1 MLSILNGEAESK
13 SVSTRI
19 AEARKLQCERREHR
33 SQLLGGFAGGFYSKD
48 FRTPTFPQVSGT
60 RAAQRPQRTAQKSG
74 THGKIGAHFLQNR
87 PEVGGGTGR
96 VQGKARQKA
105 LPNTRTHLRPLFM
118 RAGHPDT
125 STPCVLAA
133 LSPTRPAKQLKSRKA
148 RPRKQSRQ
156 PDDSAPCPLVP
167 RCCPGPGMARPVNSS
182 TEAAVGRDISRSPL
196 QRIVGTSG
204 RKRHEERSHGRRNS

>member
-1 MLSILNGEAESK
+1 MRESPK
-13 SVSTRI
+13 HASCNASGANTARNFWAVLQADSTRKTSGHQRFPRS
-19 AEARKLQCERREHR
+19 AEPEPHNARREPPR
-33 SQLLGGFAGGFYSKD
+33 SPEPMAKSAPISCK
-48 FRTPTFPQVSGT
+48 
-60 RAAQRPQRTAQKSG
+60 TAQKS
-74 THGKIGAHFLQNR
+74 
-87 PEVGGGTGR
+87 GGTGR

-118 RAGHPDT
+118 RAGHPDS

-167 RCCPGPGMARPVNSS
+167 RCCPGPGMAWPVNSS

>member
-1 MLSILNGEAESK
+1 MRA
-13 SVSTRI
+13 
-19 AEARKLQCERREHR
+19 A
-33 SQLLGGFAGGFYSKD
+33 
-48 FRTPTFPQVSGT
+48 RTPLATSGRFCRRILLERLQDTNVSPG
-60 RAAQRPQRTAQKSG
+60 QRNQSRTTPAE
-74 THGKIGAHFLQNR
+74 NR
-87 PEVGGGTGR
+87 PEVRNPWQNRRPFPAKPPRSRGGTGR